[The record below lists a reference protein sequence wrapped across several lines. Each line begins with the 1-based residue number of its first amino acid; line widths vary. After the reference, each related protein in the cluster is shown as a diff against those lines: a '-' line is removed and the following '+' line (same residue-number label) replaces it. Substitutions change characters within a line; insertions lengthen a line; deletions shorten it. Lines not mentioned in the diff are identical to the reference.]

1 MLRRAMIA
9 STSVEYWVPHS
20 QRRTSAFPKV
30 PPEGGEGIFDLRAL
44 ATLGERESGTAR
56 LEDAVVATW
65 DASLE
70 VTRSVRPPEW
80 VRELETRRDE
90 TMAEIARRSA
100 K

>member
-1 MLRRAMIA
+1 M
-9 STSVEYWVPHS
+9 
-20 QRRTSAFPKV
+20 QGSA
-30 PPEGGEGIFDLRAL
+30 EGGEGIFDLRAL

-70 VTRSVRPPEW
+70 LTRSVRPPEW
-80 VRELETRRDE
+80 VRSVETRRE
-90 TMAEIARRSA
+90 KALAEIARRPA